1 MNRPRGAR
9 VTRLSTAAAAAAAIA
24 AVLLLLALPVTANL
38 KGLRRGLEESD
49 FSTFVQSEDGPVD
62 MQTGQD
68 ANLGEEDGSNTQD
81 PTVIAGGGEIEVV
94 KAKGGIFERHP
105 EIITCMVLTMFLLLL
120 GYICFIYKL
129 PF

>member
-1 MNRPRGAR
+1 MNRPRGAK
-9 VTRLSTAAAAAAAIA
+9 VTRLSTAAAAAAIA

-68 ANLGEEDGSNTQD
+68 ANLEGEDGSDTQD
-81 PTVIAGGGEIEVV
+81 PTVIAGGGEIEQTGE
-94 KAKGGIFERHP
+94 ADEHHR
-105 EIITCMVLTMFLLLL
+105 
-120 GYICFIYKL
+120 
-129 PF
+129 